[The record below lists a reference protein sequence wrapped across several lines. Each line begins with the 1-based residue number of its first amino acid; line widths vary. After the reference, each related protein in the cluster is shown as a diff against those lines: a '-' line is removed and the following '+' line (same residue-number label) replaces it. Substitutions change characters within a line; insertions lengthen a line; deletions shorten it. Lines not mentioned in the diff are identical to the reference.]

1 MLCGLP
7 PKGKRRSRS
16 KSRSAKAQVSEDKK
30 ETEEEWQMFTNKV
43 PWVTSTPATRH
54 ASKKA
59 DTPLTVTGRDTSSS
73 QQSPLIP
80 STHMAEEHKLEPL
93 TDEEVK
99 TLSHL
104 RGLRDMKIAL
114 TGELGLQLEML
125 EAKERDSMSSKALSH
140 GHLNR
145 LNKLKSQLT
154 AQAKKISNLD
164 QEWSNFVQTTMKKI
178 AMHSDLYQQCRADL
192 MEQYNQ
198 RLEELRRLRAE
209 LSQAS
214 QSLLDQ
220 QPGEPQI
227 LETVGIA
234 AQMEI
239 MQTALSQAG
248 QVTPMVDLVE
258 DDEEDL
264 EMQDSQEVQFVP
276 GTKKPNRT
284 TFKGASSP
292 QKVAQLHLKGKKDK
306 EKIKEVKEVKEAS

>member
-1 MLCGLP
+1 
-7 PKGKRRSRS
+7 
-16 KSRSAKAQVSEDKK
+16 
-30 ETEEEWQMFTNKV
+30 MFTNKV
-43 PWVTSTPATRH
+43 PWVTSTPTTRH
-54 ASKKA
+54 AWKKA
-59 DTPLTVTGRDTSSS
+59 DTPLTVPSREAGLS

-80 STHMAEEHKLEPL
+80 SALMAEEHKLEPL
-93 TDEEVK
+93 TKEEAK

-145 LNKLKSQLT
+145 LNKIKSQLT

-164 QEWSNFVQTTMKKI
+164 QEWSNFVQSTMKKI
-178 AMHSDLYQQCRADL
+178 ALHSDLYQQCRADL
-192 MEQYNQ
+192 MELYNQ
-198 RLEELRRLRAE
+198 RLEDLRRLRAE

-220 QPGEPQI
+220 QPREPQV
-227 LETVGIA
+227 LEPVGIA

-264 EMQDSQEVQFVP
+264 EMQDNQDVEVLL
-276 GTKKPNRT
+276 GTKKSNRT
-284 TFKGASSP
+284 VFKGASSP
-292 QKVAQLHLKGKKDK
+292 QKVANLHLKGKKDK
-306 EKIKEVKEVKEAS
+306 EKIKDGKEMKEIS